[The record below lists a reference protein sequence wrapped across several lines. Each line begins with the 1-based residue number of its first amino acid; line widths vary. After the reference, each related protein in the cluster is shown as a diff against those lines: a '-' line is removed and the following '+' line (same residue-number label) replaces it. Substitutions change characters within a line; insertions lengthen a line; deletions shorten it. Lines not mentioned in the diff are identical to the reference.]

1 MEVFSARLKW
11 LRESKGFSQ
20 QEMADVLGL
29 SQSYYGRFER
39 NKGEPNLETLAKI
52 SSILKESVDF
62 LLGLEELTIEATMLL
77 DNSFDLAELIRMIN
91 QRAGELLAP
100 KLTDH
105 NGFNLEE
112 MERSM
117 LDSYQK
123 SLIQAKANHKE
134 LATEFALMAVK
145 IPFSKFYGE
154 EVFDNEGNFLYD
166 PEKILDEYQKLE
178 STKYRKRKGLLNK

>member
-20 QEMADVLGL
+20 QEMADMLGL

-62 LLGLEELTIEATMLL
+62 ILGIQELTLEAIMLL
-77 DNSFDLAELIRMIN
+77 DNALEQAERVRRIIKRAEELFLNKTDTNKENDLDLEM
-91 QRAGELLAP
+91 Q
-100 KLTDH
+100 K
-105 NGFNLEE
+105 NL
-112 MERSM
+112 
-117 LDSYQK
+117 LDSYK
-123 SLIQAKANHKE
+123 RSLSQAKARSKE
-134 LATEFALMAVK
+134 SATEFALMAVK

-154 EVFDNEGNFLYD
+154 RVVDSEGNILYD
-166 PEKILDEYQKLE
+166 PEKIVDKYQELGTVHYYSKI
-178 STKYRKRKGLLNK
+178 K

>member
-20 QEMADVLGL
+20 QEMADMLDL

-62 LLGLEELTIEATMLL
+62 LLGLEELTIEAKELL
-77 DNSFDLAELIRMIN
+77 ERSLELAESIKSTNDSVIRMFENNMSAAIESLDPRL
-91 QRAGELLAP
+91 QKALL
-100 KLTDH
+100 K
-105 NGFNLEE
+105 N
-112 MERSM
+112 
-117 LDSYQK
+117 YQK
-123 SLIQAKANHKE
+123 DLSLYKAKYKKA
-134 LATEFALMAVK
+134 ATEFALMVVK

-154 EVFDNEGNFLYD
+154 GLIDDEGNILYNPEID
-166 PEKILDEYQKLE
+166 KDNILHESEKIVDEYLE
-178 STKYRKRKGLLNK
+178 LD